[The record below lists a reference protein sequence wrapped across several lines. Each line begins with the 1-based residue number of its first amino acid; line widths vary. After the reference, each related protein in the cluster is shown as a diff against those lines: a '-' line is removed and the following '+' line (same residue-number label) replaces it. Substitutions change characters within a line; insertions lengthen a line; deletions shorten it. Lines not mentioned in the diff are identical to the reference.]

1 MSHTDWDPDDF
12 LDFDYGKPV
21 PGKSSSGNFVNPQV
35 SQKDSE
41 ELRLYAELRR
51 KSKQKQPQPYDPY
64 FHREKNGSYAVPQN
78 GSIENAAASAGM
90 NAGKKQKKK
99 KNESIARKYSEA
111 GILSKKENAA
121 LQRAQLEAYDRY
133 RSNYVKRGAKKSAVK
148 ASAFTKFLSLV
159 YLLALA
165 VFCGTMTFMNV
176 MPFGMTVALY
186 VVLGLL
192 SIIIVMQLRR
202 NNVKKGVRVIATFA
216 CLCLIAV
223 YGVGTAYA
231 MGTLS
236 FLDYTSVDNE
246 KAVASITK
254 EPFNMVITGMDVRG
268 TIDEE
273 GRSDVNM
280 LVTVNPETEQ
290 ILMTSIP
297 RDYQI
302 YMPDKDNAMDKL
314 THTGF
319 YSVAT
324 TVGAEEQLLDT
335 QINYY
340 VKVNFTTVMMF
351 IDAIGGIDVY
361 SEYEFN
367 PVKRSWWTV
376 KEGMNHMNGREA
388 LAFAR
393 ERKAF
398 ADGDN
403 QRIKN
408 QQAVFEAMIKKA
420 TSSKTLLLSYNKIL
434 SSLKGYFEMSFSS
447 AEMRALIKLQLAR
460 NPEWKIYKNT
470 IRGGDG
476 LLPTYTTGATAC
488 YVMTQDETSIT
499 NAREL
504 ISAVMN
510 GGKLAKD
517 EDKNV
522 YVEDPGVS
530 EEDTEADTET
540 E

>member
-12 LDFDYGKPV
+12 LDFDYGRPV
-21 PGKSSSGNFVNPQV
+21 PGKSRANSSGSLQA
-35 SQKDSE
+35 SQKENE
-41 ELRLYAELRR
+41 ELRLYEELRR
-51 KSKQKQPQPYDPY
+51 QSRQKEPQPYDPY
-64 FHREKNGSYAVPQN
+64 FHREKNGSYGVPQN
-78 GSIENAAASAGM
+78 VSNKSASAGSFS
-90 NAGKKQKKK
+90 GKAPRKKK
-99 KNESIARKYSEA
+99 SSELHKYSEA

-121 LQRAQLEAYDRY
+121 LQRAQQEAYDRY
-133 RSNYVKRGAKKSAVK
+133 RSNYIKKGAKRSAVK
-148 ASAFTKFLSLV
+148 ASGFTKFLSV
-159 YLLALA
+159 IYLLALA
-165 VFCGTMTFMNV
+165 AFCGTMTYMNV
-176 MPFGMTVALY
+176 MPFGMTIALY

-202 NNVKKGVRVIATFA
+202 NNVRKSVRVIATLA
-216 CLCLIAV
+216 CICLIAV

-236 FLDYTSVDNE
+236 FLDYTSVENE

-268 TIDEE
+268 TIDED

-280 LVTVNPETEQ
+280 VVTVNPETEQ

-302 YMPDKDNAMDKL
+302 YMPDKDGAMDKL

-324 TVGAEEQLLDT
+324 TIGAEEQLLDT
-335 QINYY
+335 EANYY

-376 KEGMNHMNGREA
+376 KKGMNHMNGRQA

-434 SSLKGYFEMSFSS
+434 TNLKGYFEMSFSS
-447 AEMRALIKLQLAR
+447 AEMRALIKLQLAK
-460 NPEWKIYKNT
+460 NPQWKIYKNT

-476 LLPTYTTGATAC
+476 LLPTYTTGATSC
-488 YVMTQDETSIT
+488 YVMTQDEESIA

-504 ISAVMN
+504 IAAVMN

-517 EDKNV
+517 DDKNV
-522 YVEDPGVS
+522 YVEDPGVVEEEAETS
-530 EEDTEADTET
+530 EQQ
-540 E
+540 